1 MFDGKGFIPS
11 ELVDIKMGDSNM
23 ASLQFHRSGIGN
35 RSYVCYFFYL
45 SLLWITSESSQS
57 SESKEKLKKI

>member
-1 MFDGKGFIPS
+1 
-11 ELVDIKMGDSNM
+11 MGRDLFQ
-23 ASLQFHRSGIGN
+23 ASLLILKWEIVDSRYGFRYNSIALEIDLMF
-35 RSYVCYFFYL
+35 VIFFIL

>member
-1 MFDGKGFIPS
+1 MGRDLFQACLLILKWEIVIWVRYNSIAVALEIDLMFVIFFI
-11 ELVDIKMGDSNM
+11 
-23 ASLQFHRSGIGN
+23 
-35 RSYVCYFFYL
+35 L